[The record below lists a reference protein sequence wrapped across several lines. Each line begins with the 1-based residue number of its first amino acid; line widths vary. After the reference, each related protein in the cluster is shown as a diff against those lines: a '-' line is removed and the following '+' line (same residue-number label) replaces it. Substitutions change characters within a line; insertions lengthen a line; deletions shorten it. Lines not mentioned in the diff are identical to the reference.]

1 MCLWHHHPKPRQVGK
16 YPPLMSRWSSTHFI
30 NNNSIHAGII
40 MMSFQSDPW
49 CWSGATCPRNYFWN
63 SSFTGKKIATDCG
76 MNVWFIRQSQ
86 TSLFLWFQQRNYYIK
101 INHAMI
107 LHAILQHCGVPGGH
121 FDDVLHIL
129 SGVKVGLFSQ
139 IFHCAELNFCVACHA
154 DWAFHCVCSQRIPV
168 RYLLILLRGR
178 WLTS

>member
-1 MCLWHHHPKPRQVGK
+1 MLVSLWCHFSLIPDAEVVLLVQEIISEIPVLQVRK
-16 YPPLMSRWSSTHFI
+16 LPLT
-30 NNNSIHAGII
+30 
-40 MMSFQSDPW
+40 
-49 CWSGATCPRNYFWN
+49 
-63 SSFTGKKIATDCG
+63 G

-129 SGVKVGLFSQ
+129 SGVKVGLISQ
-139 IFHCAELNFCVACHA
+139 IFHCRIKFLCCLSCRLGISLCLFSEDSSQIFIDSFKRKMINVIATVAFLVAEQPL
-154 DWAFHCVCSQRIPV
+154 
-168 RYLLILLRGR
+168 
-178 WLTS
+178 

>member
-1 MCLWHHHPKPRQVGK
+1 MLVSLWCHFSLIPDAEVVLLVQEIISEIPVLQVRK
-16 YPPLMSRWSSTHFI
+16 LPLT
-30 NNNSIHAGII
+30 
-40 MMSFQSDPW
+40 
-49 CWSGATCPRNYFWN
+49 
-63 SSFTGKKIATDCG
+63 G